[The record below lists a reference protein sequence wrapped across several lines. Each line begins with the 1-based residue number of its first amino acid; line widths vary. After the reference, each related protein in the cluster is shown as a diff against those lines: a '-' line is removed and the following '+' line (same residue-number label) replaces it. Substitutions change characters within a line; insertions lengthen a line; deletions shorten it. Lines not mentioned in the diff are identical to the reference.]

1 MTELD
6 GIAAEPQIEKKHQ
19 KVGQTDAE
27 PIHHQCG
34 AAAQSERTD
43 GAEAQESAFGEKEK
57 HEKCCPEN
65 RKSAKC
71 KE

>member
-6 GIAAEPQIEKKHQ
+6 GIAAEPQIKKKHQ

-43 GAEAQESAFGEKEK
+43 GAEAQKSAFGEKKKAREML
-57 HEKCCPEN
+57 P
-65 RKSAKC
+65 RKQKRH
-71 KE
+71 KM